1 MRVPRG
7 RHLSR
12 SSIGVLLVAT
22 FFLSACSSGDD
33 GDATPATTPSTT
45 TGSTTTAPP
54 EATTEDLPEPIT
66 AEEEQ
71 WVASLAKLQKRLEK
85 VVFRA
90 GVVTHARLVADSKVY
105 RSCMT
110 KLGTEPSERFAP
122 AFAAAAKACR
132 QFRKAGVQLAKAAS
146 NMDVDL
152 GGVVAGSPEEREFNR
167 AFGRGTEAAGN
178 AVNTMSSAVAQAQEI
193 QASLSA

>member
-1 MRVPRG
+1 M
-7 RHLSR
+7 
-12 SSIGVLLVAT
+12 LLVAA

-33 GDATPATTPSTT
+33 GDATPATTASTT
-45 TGSTTTAPP
+45 TGSTTTAP
-54 EATTEDLPEPIT
+54 ETTTEALPEPIT

-85 VVFRA
+85 VVFRS
-90 GVVTHARLVADSKVY
+90 GVVTHARLVSNAKIY
-105 RSCMT
+105 RSCKA

-122 AFAAAAKACR
+122 AFVAAEKACR
-132 QFRKAGVQLAKAAS
+132 QYRKAGVQLAKAAS
-146 NMDVDL
+146 AMDVEL
-152 GGVVAGSPEEREFNR
+152 GGVIAGTPEEDTFNR

-193 QASLSA
+193 QASLAS

>member
-12 SSIGVLLVAT
+12 PSIGVLLVAA

-33 GDATPATTPSTT
+33 GDATPATTASTT

-54 EATTEDLPEPIT
+54 ETTTEPLPEPIS
-66 AEEEQ
+66 AEEEE
-71 WVASLAKLQKRLEK
+71 WVAALTQLQKRLEK
-85 VVFRA
+85 VVFRS
-90 GVVTHARLVADSKVY
+90 GVLTHARLVSNAKIY
-105 RSCMT
+105 RSCKA

-122 AFAAAAKACR
+122 AFVAAEKACR
-132 QFRKAGVQLAKAAS
+132 QYRKAGVQLAKAAS
-146 NMDVDL
+146 AMDVEL
-152 GGVVAGSPEEREFNR
+152 GGVIAGTPEEDTFNR

-193 QASLSA
+193 QASLAT